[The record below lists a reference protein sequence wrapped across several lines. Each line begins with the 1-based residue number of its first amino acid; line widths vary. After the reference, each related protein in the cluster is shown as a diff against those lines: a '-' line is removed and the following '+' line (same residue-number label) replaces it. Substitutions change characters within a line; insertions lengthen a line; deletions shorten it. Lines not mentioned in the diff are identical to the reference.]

1 MECRQIF
8 TNVPQIEEIKNAI
21 PASCSFNKSTYFV
34 CCVYYILENTIYGD
48 LELLHTKWNK
58 K

>member
-34 CCVYYILENTIYGD
+34 CFVSYILENTIYGD